1 MSPPDSLTGSQEDQ
15 EESCVVPNHHR
26 PHTTSELCR
35 DDPPSVG
42 GATVSQTDKE
52 GINCFNDDR
61 QFVRD
66 RRSSVGDYV
75 DD

>member
-26 PHTTSELCR
+26 PHTTSEL
-35 DDPPSVG
+35 G

-52 GINCFNDDR
+52 GINCFDDER

-66 RRSSVGDYV
+66 RKSSMEYYV